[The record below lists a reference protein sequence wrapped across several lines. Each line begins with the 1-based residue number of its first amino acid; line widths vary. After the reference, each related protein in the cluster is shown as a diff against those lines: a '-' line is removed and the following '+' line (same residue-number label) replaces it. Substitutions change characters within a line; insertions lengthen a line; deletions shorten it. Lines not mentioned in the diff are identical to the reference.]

1 MSSSPLQVGL
11 TGNVASGKSTVARV
25 WARAGVP
32 VVSADELAREA
43 VAPGSPGLRE
53 VVEAFGVQVLTDR
66 GSLDRERLR
75 AQVFRDSAARKR
87 LEAILHP
94 RIRDLREAWLQE
106 RREEGAPLVVCE
118 VPLLF
123 ETGLEKEVDRIV
135 FVDAP
140 EGERR
145 RRLVEDRGLTPEE
158 ADRIMATQGDPS
170 EKRRRSHHVLRNDGT
185 LDRLEARARALLDTL
200 QADFPLSEEGIGDR
214 GNRVGGN
221 PPRMRLD
228 LHLHTRGSW
237 DSISDPESV
246 LARARERGIHR
257 IAITDHNRLQV
268 AREMYERHPDAVIPG
283 EEVKTAEGID
293 IIGLYLSSEI
303 PKGTPMEETCRRIR
317 EQGGIV
323 YLPHPYA
330 AGKGGSGRYAEALAP
345 QVDVVEVLNSRLR
358 SRERNR
364 KGLELARRQGR
375 LQGAGSDAHTV
386 GEVGNAWVEVPRHP
400 NEPQALLKALGEA
413 RIHGRPAPL
422 HVFLGS
428 NWAKIR
434 KRFS

>member
-43 VAPGSPGLRE
+43 VAPGSPGLQE
-53 VVEAFGVQVLTDR
+53 VVDAFGPQVLRSDGT
-66 GSLDRERLR
+66 LDRDHLRER
-75 AQVFRDSAARKR
+75 VFQDPGARKR

-94 RIRDLREAWLQE
+94 QIRELREAWLQE
-106 RREEGAPLVVCE
+106 QREEGAPLVVSE
-118 VPLLF
+118 IPLLF
-123 ETGLEKEVDRIV
+123 ETGLEGEVDLIV

-140 EGERR
+140 ATERR
-145 RRLVEDRGLTPEE
+145 RRLVEDRGLSPEE
-158 ADRIMATQGDPS
+158 ASRIMAAQGDPG
-170 EKRRRSHHVLRNDGT
+170 EKRRRSHHVLPNDGT
-185 LDRLEARARALLDTL
+185 LDDLEARARSLLEEL
-200 QADFPLSEEGIGDR
+200 RVHPGEFPL
-214 GNRVGGN
+214 
-221 PPRMRLD
+221 MRLD

-237 DSISDPESV
+237 DSLSDPEAV

-257 IAITDHNRLQV
+257 IAITDHNRLGV
-268 AREMYERHPDAVIPG
+268 AREMHERHPDAVIPG

-293 IIGLYLSSEI
+293 VIGLYLSTEI

-317 EQGGIV
+317 DQGGIV

-330 AGKGGSGRYAEALAP
+330 AGKGGSGRFAEELAP
-345 QVDVVEVLNSRLR
+345 QVDVVEVLNARLR
-358 SRERNR
+358 SLKRNQQGR
-364 KGLELARRQGR
+364 ELAVRQER

-400 NEPQALLKALGEA
+400 NEPSALLNALKQA
-413 RIHGRPAPL
+413 RIHGQRAPL
-422 HVFLGS
+422 HVFLAS
-428 NWAKIR
+428 NWAKVW